1 LKSPILELS
10 KSKNGEMGIFQVGG
24 KWLLV
29 FDLKRTAIAAET
41 QQ

>member
-1 LKSPILELS
+1 LKSPIFELS

-29 FDLKRTAIAAET
+29 LALKKEKKTVVAA
-41 QQ
+41 